1 MDRHEHGCTFICEL
15 HLNLFLLFI
24 LPFNLFFVS
33 LVLLANCLSSQHGIQ
48 YEFDL
53 EYTEYLAQK
62 ATGTL
67 KQSHLRL
74 LSEIFSEEQLD
85 KIPIDNKVGENYIG
99 ELSEQLR
106 KKVDLLFALLES
118 A

>member
-1 MDRHEHGCTFICEL
+1 MNKISLLRRGLAQENHEIFFICSQTSKTTDKLE
-15 HLNLFLLFI
+15 NTMQT
-24 LPFNLFFVS
+24 VMKM
-33 LVLLANCLSSQHGIQ
+33 LANCLSRQCGIQ
-48 YEFDL
+48 YEFGP

-67 KQSHLRL
+67 KQSHLRP

-85 KIPIDNKVGENYIG
+85 KIPIDNKVGENYFG

-106 KKVDLLFALLES
+106 
-118 A
+118 